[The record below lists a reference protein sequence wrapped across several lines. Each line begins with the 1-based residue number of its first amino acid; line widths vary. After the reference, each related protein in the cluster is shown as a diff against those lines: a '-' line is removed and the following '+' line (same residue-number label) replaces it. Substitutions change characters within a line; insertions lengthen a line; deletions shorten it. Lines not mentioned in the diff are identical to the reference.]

1 MLDTLGL
8 IPKSIAPVLLCYGLI
23 CYGLGDVFAD
33 RLARWHHI
41 PQCQNGL
48 VSKVSRDHN
57 DAATQRRAARQAL
70 DAFLDAMPGLR
81 NLPGVAAVE
90 ALSREKQLNRSAEHY
105 KDRCSC
111 LAAAAQSESRIDQ
124 TIWVASLRFIV
135 PAGVARFDSAMARL
149 DAQGLCRK
157 GRS

>member
-1 MLDTLGL
+1 MFDPLGFM
-8 IPKSIAPVLLCYGLI
+8 PKSIAPAAIVYVI
-23 CYGLGDVFAD
+23 VCYGLGDVFAD

-41 PQCQNGL
+41 PQCQKGLMARASHDTNG
-48 VSKVSRDHN
+48 
-57 DAATQRRAARQAL
+57 AEAQRRAARQAL
-70 DAFLDAMPGLR
+70 DAFLDAMPALR

-90 ALSREKQLNRSAEHY
+90 ALSREKQLNLPAENY

-135 PAGVARFDSAMARL
+135 PAGVARFDAVMARL
-149 DAQGLCRK
+149 DTQGLCRE